1 VPRGS
6 SATIDAPVDRES
18 EVAEG
23 AIHGAEEASSSGE
36 EALPAPK
43 GRESGDPL
51 ELPVLVVNRFFQPVQ
66 VTSARRAF
74 LLLYGGAAL
83 ALDESGDLHDFS
95 AWRELPVR
103 DNDDGLPIATGK
115 LRVPRVLHLRRYDR
129 LRRPVIRLSRKN
141 LMLRDAHQCQYCA
154 RTPMVRE
161 LNIDHVLPRSRGGAD
176 SWENL
181 VTACRVCNLRKG
193 RRTPEE
199 AGMRLLRS
207 PGPPRWSATTQILLG
222 TPRPFEEWTPFLKAG

>member
-1 VPRGS
+1 VSRGS
-6 SATIDAPVDRES
+6 TATIEAPVDAERE
-18 EVAEG
+18 VDHHATR
-23 AIHGAEEASSSGE
+23 EADEPPSSGE
-36 EALPAPK
+36 EALPPP
-43 GRESGDPL
+43 RERERGDPL

-83 ALDESGDLHDFS
+83 ALDERGDLHDFS
-95 AWRELPVR
+95 AWRHLPVR
-103 DNDDGLPIATGK
+103 EEDDGLPIASGA
-115 LRVPRVLHLRRYDR
+115 LRVPRVLHLRRYER

-193 RRTPEE
+193 RRTPDE
-199 AGMRLLRS
+199 AGMRLLRI
-207 PGPPRWSATTQILLG
+207 PGPPRWSATTQILMG